1 MTRNADAAEDDAA
14 SMSRRGFFRAGA
26 AGAAVAAG
34 VAAGSGTAAAQY
46 DGWLD
51 DVSNYDGTHD
61 YRGQD
66 EVTVQVGAGENGL
79 RFGPAAI
86 LVDPGAT
93 VVWEW
98 TGQGGGHNVVANDG
112 TFDSGSAVSE
122 EGTTFEHTFDDAG
135 DGDVFNYACGPHQ
148 AVGMKGSVAVGSVD
162 DDLVDPQAEG
172 GSGEGGSGEGG
183 SGGGGAAGYGDW
195 FSNVGNYEGTRD
207 LRGQSEVAVSVGAG
221 ENGLLFDPPAILVDP
236 GTTVVWEWT
245 GEGGGHNVVEENG
258 VFDSGSAVAEEGTT
272 FEYTF
277 DDAGDGDVFRYACG
291 PHQAVGMKGAVA
303 VGSVDDDLLGGGGGS
318 GGSGGGSGL
327 SASDIG
333 TLALGFGFAGALLVP
348 LFYAA
353 HQMAE
358 KNADRNA

>member
-86 LVDPGAT
+86 LIDPGAT

-98 TGQGGGHNVVANDG
+98 TGQGGGHNVVAQDG
-112 TFDSGSAVSE
+112 TFDSGSAVAE
-122 EGTTFEHTFDDAG
+122 AGTTFEYTFEDASE
-135 DGDVFNYACGPHQ
+135 GDVFRYACEPHRSI
-148 AVGMKGSVAVGSVD
+148 GMKGAVAVGAVD

-172 GSGEGGSGEGG
+172 GDGGDGGSGD
-183 SGGGGAAGYGDW
+183 AAGYGDW
-195 FSNVGNYEGTRD
+195 FENVGNYEGTRD
-207 LRGQSEVAVSVGAG
+207 LRGQDEVTVSVGAG
-221 ENGLLFDPPAILVDP
+221 ENGLRFDPPAILVDQ

-245 GEGGGHNVVEENG
+245 GEGGGHNVVAEDG
-258 VFDSGSAVAEEGTT
+258 TFDSGSAVAEAGTT

-277 DDAGDGDVFRYACG
+277 EDASEGDVFRYACE
-291 PHQAVGMKGAVA
+291 PHRSIGMKGAVA
-303 VGSVDDDLLGGGGGS
+303 VGAVDDDLIGGEGGS
-318 GGSGGGSGL
+318 GGSGGDGGSGGGSGL

-353 HQMAE
+353 HRKAE
-358 KNADRNA
+358 RNA

>member
-1 MTRNADAAEDDAA
+1 MTRNADAAEDHAA

-46 DGWLD
+46 DGWLEG
-51 DVSNYDGTHD
+51 VSNYDGTHD

-86 LVDPGAT
+86 LIDPGAT

-122 EGTTFEHTFDDAG
+122 EGTTFEHTFEDAA
-135 DGDVFNYACGPHQ
+135 DGDTFNYLCEPHE
-148 AVGMKGSVAVGSVD
+148 AVGMKGVVAVGSVD

-172 GSGEGGSGEGG
+172 GDGE
-183 SGGGGAAGYGDW
+183 SGGGGD
-195 FSNVGNYEGTRD
+195 
-207 LRGQSEVAVSVGAG
+207 
-221 ENGLLFDPPAILVDP
+221 
-236 GTTVVWEWT
+236 
-245 GEGGGHNVVEENG
+245 
-258 VFDSGSAVAEEGTT
+258 
-272 FEYTF
+272 
-277 DDAGDGDVFRYACG
+277 
-291 PHQAVGMKGAVA
+291 
-303 VGSVDDDLLGGGGGS
+303 GGS
-318 GGSGGGSGL
+318 GSDGGDGGDSGGSDGSSESGGGL
-327 SASDIG
+327 TASDIG

-353 HQMAE
+353 HKMAE
-358 KNADRNA
+358 RNENRNA